1 MIEREQ
7 AIVYL
12 APTKGRRYFSK
23 SAAINAEARAII
35 KKYHPDERSCSCSP
49 DWCGM
54 CGYGGWSLEAD
65 EPDRF
70 NRYFEKLKRALR
82 NRLND

>member
-1 MIEREQ
+1 MIERQ
-7 AIVYL
+7 QPIVYF

-23 SAAINAEARAII
+23 SSAINAEARAII
-35 KKYHPDERSCSCSP
+35 KKYYPDERPCSCSP

-65 EPDRF
+65 EPERF
-70 NRYFEKLKRALR
+70 ARYYRMLTKALKGL
-82 NRLND
+82 LE